1 MLETEAMLHTI
12 QAITFTFLS
21 VSILSAQNG
30 VASAPDGV
38 ALTGEKILAKLA
50 SMEAE
55 RNMRLPSYKVMRVYN
70 LQMEKR
76 AKPVISKAEFK
87 FNKEGGKAFRIVEEQ
102 GPDGF
107 FRGALQKVMQ
117 AEVNAAKSKKEV
129 REVEVSPENYTAT
142 LVGKEILDGRQ
153 CYVLS
158 VVPRRNSKYLIKG
171 KAWVDAEDFGLL
183 RLEGSPTASLSFWVG
198 KPYIVQTFEN
208 FGGHFLLMSTESEI
222 DARIVGR
229 LKLTISSAQYAWNSA
244 DSMKLAAGGN

>member
-1 MLETEAMLHTI
+1 MLQTDAMLHTI
-12 QAITFTFLS
+12 QAIILTIAA
-21 VSILSAQNG
+21 SILAAQNG
-30 VASAPDGV
+30 VVPAPDGV
-38 ALTGEKILAKLA
+38 PLTGEKILAKLA

-55 RNMRLPSYKVMRVYN
+55 RNKRLPSYKVMRIYN

-76 AKPVISKAEFK
+76 AKSVTAKAEFE
-87 FNKEGGKAFRIVEEQ
+87 FNKADGKAFRILDEQ

-107 FRGALQKVMQ
+107 FRGALHKVMQ
-117 AEVNAAKSKKEV
+117 AEVKAAKSEKEV
-129 REVEVSPENYTAT
+129 REVEVSPENYTAS
-142 LVGKEILDGRQ
+142 LFGKETKDGRQ

-171 KAWVDAEDFGLL
+171 KAWVDAEDFGLV
-183 RLEGSPTASLSFWVG
+183 RLEGSPTESLSFWVG

-222 DARIVGR
+222 DAKIVGH
-229 LKLTISSAQYAWNSA
+229 LKLTINSADYAWNSM